1 MEGYYKPNYKPMSL
15 KKLAVLSL
23 FVAGIIVIVSIIL
36 SSLMNHFQSME
47 HVSFEKYPET
57 MPTELREG
65 LGVQLKNLLE
75 INGIASEDDI
85 VKAVIREGAYFEKTE
100 DDVTTADFIVDIDDY
115 QQSYLVTMSW
125 SDTKEISDAIIIHC
139 PTRAQSK
146 YPESFCKS
154 MYDTTTI
161 VENIE
166 NNPLY
171 KKLPIEVDDFDFG
184 ARQAIHYEI
193 RGEFNDENDLVLTVV
208 DYTGG
213 QFEPAKAKI
222 KELGYNPDDY
232 EIKYFDDSGG
242 F

>member
-1 MEGYYKPNYKPMSL
+1 MEGYYKSNYKPMSL
-15 KKLAVLSL
+15 KKLMALSL

-36 SSLMNHFQSME
+36 SSLMNHFQSMKY
-47 HVSFEKYPET
+47 VSIEKYPET
-57 MPTELREG
+57 MPAELHEG

-75 INGIASEDDI
+75 INGVANEDDI
-85 VKAVIREGAYFEKTE
+85 VRAITREGTYSEKTE
-100 DDVTTADFIVDIDDY
+100 DGVITADFIIDIDDFK
-115 QQSYLVTMSW
+115 QSYLVTMSW
-125 SDTKEISDAIIIHC
+125 SETKEISDAIVIHC

-171 KKLPIEVDDFDFG
+171 KELPIEVDDFDFG
-184 ARQAIHYEI
+184 MRQAIHYEI
-193 RGEFNDENDLVLTVV
+193 RGEFNDENELVLTVV

-213 QFEPAKAKI
+213 QFESAKAKI
-222 KELGYNPDDY
+222 KELGFTPEEY